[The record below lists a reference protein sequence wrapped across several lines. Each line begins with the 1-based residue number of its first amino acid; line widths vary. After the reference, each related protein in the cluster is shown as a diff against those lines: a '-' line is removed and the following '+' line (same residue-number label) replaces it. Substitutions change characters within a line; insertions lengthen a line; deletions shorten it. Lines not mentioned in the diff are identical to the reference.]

1 MPITLAQNFYKE
13 TVAIAWATGAGNF
26 YVSTKPT
33 ISSGYLVVSPN
44 SASLREIVKFTATG
58 TDGSGDY
65 VTITAPNRGLGGT
78 TEQAHAIGE
87 TVYINFTAENLQEIS
102 DAIDAIV
109 AGGALDASTTT
120 KGILKLS
127 TAPASATNPIAVG
140 DNDSRLPST
149 DLSNAL
155 AGGGVY
161 GTPSSSN
168 KFITQ
173 SYNSSGTGLPVVRTY
188 LNAASPATWTKPTGL
203 KYVVVEVQ
211 AIGGAGSSV
220 TTSARGGGGGGGGGY
235 SKKLIATAA
244 LGATETVTIGASGV
258 ASSFGSHCSANPG
271 VAATANSNSAGAGG
285 SATGGDI
292 NVSGQSGQ
300 IGADYSSPFVGR
312 GGQGGDSILGIG
324 GQEISGSNG
333 SSAIGYGAGGGGSAL
348 QGSGS
353 PTGGSA
359 SPAIVIVTEYYS

>member
-13 TVAIAWATGAGNF
+13 TVAIAWTTGAGNF

-78 TEQAHAIGE
+78 TEQAHSIGE
-87 TVYINFTAENLQEIS
+87 TVYINFTAQNLQEIS

-140 DNDSRLPST
+140 DNDTRIPST
-149 DLSNAL
+149 AITAAL
-155 AGGGVY
+155 VGAGA
-161 GTPSSSN
+161 TPTGSN
-168 KFITQ
+168 KFLTQ
-173 SYNSSGTGLPVVRTY
+173 DDVSSNTLFPPIQVVNFT
-188 LNAASPATWTKPTGL
+188 ASGTWTKDAGL

-211 AIGGAGSSV
+211 GSGANGTNATGTAASDN
-220 TTSARGGGGGGGGGY
+220 AGDGGGSGGY
-235 SKKLIATAA
+235 SRKLILASA
-244 LGATETVTIGASGV
+244 LGATETVTIGAANGTTDTT
-258 ASSFGSHCSANPG
+258 FGSH
-271 VAATANSNSAGAGG
+271 
-285 SATGGDI
+285 ATGGYASGTSRGTASGGDLNI
-292 NVSGQSGQ
+292 SGQQGTTAMDPDSDG
-300 IGADYSSPFVGR
+300 DYKL
-312 GGQGGDSILGIG
+312 GGFGGDSRFGFG
-324 GQEISGSNG
+324 GRSSSQSGTR
-333 SSAIGYGAGGGGSAL
+333 SASGYGAGGAGGYRS
-348 QGSGS
+348 SGE
-353 PTGGSA
+353 TGGGA
-359 SPAIVIVTEYYS
+359 GTAGIVIVTEYYS